1 MMASPEVLRLIG
13 AVKSVVPPAFWD
25 MTVDRIRLADRDR
38 LAHWGMVRIFGNDRA
53 GREALRLS
61 NGCFNLANTW
71 VSLDDATRCFSMNDG
86 APLFIDAGNAVYK
99 QFLTKMFPGAAFHRY
114 ITNEENAGD
123 ILESALGIVVMTWS
137 LKGRERVNR
146 TAYHIYNMMC
156 KILIA
161 AFVDFQLLGRC
172 DF

>member
-1 MMASPEVLRLIG
+1 MTPRD
-13 AVKSVVPPAFWD
+13 AFPW
-25 MTVDRIRLADRDR
+25 MTMPR
-38 LAHWGMVRIFGNDRA
+38 F
-53 GREALRLS
+53 
-61 NGCFNLANTW
+61 
-71 VSLDDATRCFSMNDG
+71 SLMQVTQC
-86 APLFIDAGNAVYK
+86 
-99 QFLTKMFPGAAFHRY
+99 PGAAFHRY
-114 ITNEENAGD
+114 MTDEEKAGD

-146 TAYHIYNMMC
+146 TACHIYNMIC

>member
-1 MMASPEVLRLIG
+1 M
-13 AVKSVVPPAFWD
+13 
-25 MTVDRIRLADRDR
+25 
-38 LAHWGMVRIFGNDRA
+38 
-53 GREALRLS
+53 RLS

-71 VSLDDATRCFSMNDG
+71 VSLDDATRCFSMDDG

-99 QFLTKMFPGAAFHRY
+99 QFQTKTSPGAAFHRC
-114 ITNEENAGD
+114 ITNEEKVGD

-137 LKGRERVNR
+137 LKGRES
-146 TAYHIYNMMC
+146 

-161 AFVDFQLLGRC
+161 AFVDFQFLGRC

>member
-1 MMASPEVLRLIG
+1 M
-13 AVKSVVPPAFWD
+13 
-25 MTVDRIRLADRDR
+25 
-38 LAHWGMVRIFGNDRA
+38 
-53 GREALRLS
+53 RLS

-71 VSLDDATRCFSMNDG
+71 VSLDDATRCFSMDDG

-156 KILIA
+156 IILIA
-161 AFVDFQLLGRC
+161 AFEIGRAHV
-172 DF
+172 